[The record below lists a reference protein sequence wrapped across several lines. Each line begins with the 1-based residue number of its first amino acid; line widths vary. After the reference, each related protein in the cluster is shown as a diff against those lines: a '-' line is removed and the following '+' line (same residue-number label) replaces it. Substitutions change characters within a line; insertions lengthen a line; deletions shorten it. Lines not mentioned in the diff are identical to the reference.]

1 MSINRG
7 MDKDVIHL
15 NNGILLN
22 HKKEWNKAICSNMD
36 EPRDCYIEWSKSDRK
51 RQISYN
57 SIYMQNLKKNDTNE
71 LIYKTEIDS

>member
-22 HKKEWNKAICSNMD
+22 HKKEWNKAICSNMHK
-36 EPRDCYIEWSKSDRK
+36 PRDCYIEWTKSDRK
-51 RQISYN
+51 RHISYN